1 MRNQLGVLGV
11 VGVLAILF
19 PARAAED
26 APVHDIVSRA
36 FKAHGGIDAM
46 KKHQG
51 SVAKSKGKIYLFGDG
66 ADFTGETSTQL
77 PDRLRTDVTLS
88 VGGQDISFVQVIDG
102 GKGWMKL
109 ADDTKELKGDILTEA
124 KEQMNAG
131 NITHLIC
138 LKEKGYKLSTLG
150 EVKVGDRAAVGVRV
164 EREGYRDVNLFFDKE
179 KHLLVKLETRGKNLM
194 TEGEEFTAVTLYEDY
209 KKVDGIM
216 VAHKVTVK
224 RDDKLF
230 VEATVTEVKL
240 SEKLEDNLFE
250 KP

>member
-1 MRNQLGVLGV
+1 MRNLLGVLGV

-36 FKAHGGIDAM
+36 FKAHGGIDAL

-66 ADFTGETSTQL
+66 ADFNGETSTQL
-77 PDRLRTDVTLS
+77 PNRLRTALELKVA
-88 VGGQDISFVQVIDG
+88 GQDISIVQVFASD
-102 GKGWMKL
+102 KAWMKIADNTQEL
-109 ADDTKELKGDILTEA
+109 KDDTLTEA
-124 KEQMNAG
+124 KEQLNAG
-131 NITHLIC
+131 NIAHLIC
-138 LKEKGYKLSTLG
+138 LKEKAYKLSTLG

-179 KHLLVKLETRGKNLM
+179 KHLLVKMETRGKNLM
-194 TEGEEFTAVTLYEDY
+194 TGGEEFTAVTLYEDY

-216 VAHKVTVK
+216 VAHKVTIK